1 MTVSAE
7 HACEVQFDTTPVFIW
22 LYHDNVMLYPTEK
35 RSYTC
40 RGGLYYCRGLNSSII
55 VPTMGG
61 KRRWPPARH
70 PVIPTHKRR
79 PGALRHNQGL
89 SDFHDMTDY
98 WHFTHYSARNID
110 NNSDDNEDD
119 HWSAFKEVGFNKG
132 QKTIM
137 NWETKWHLLDLKIH
151 FRAMAH
157 QKLVMESP
165 DLCHVYLRVI
175 DVRKGEI
182 TSDAFVLH

>member
-1 MTVSAE
+1 MTTSWWRLAQSTLVRFNLTQHQFLSDSTTIMLCYTLQKSVLIHAE
-7 HACEVQFDTTPVFIW
+7 
-22 LYHDNVMLYPTEK
+22 
-35 RSYTC
+35 
-40 RGGLYYCRGLNSSII
+40 GGLYYCRGLNSSII

-110 NNSDDNEDD
+110 NNRDDNEDD
-119 HWSAFKEVGFNKG
+119 QLSRKFNKG
-132 QKTIM
+132 QKR
-137 NWETKWHLLDLKIH
+137 NWMTPLIDFKIH
-151 FRAMAH
+151 VGVPCF
-157 QKLVMESP
+157 
-165 DLCHVYLRVI
+165 LRWL
-175 DVRKGEI
+175 
-182 TSDAFVLH
+182 A